1 MILLTCFLSFNSG
14 HEVVIDLYLKQ
25 SNISNFSQKVDI
37 RYLELSH
44 PNEALKDVPKLEVL
58 LFRYPI
64 EWIETEDKFF
74 KRQKFSF
81 FFLSVCFCFRTE
93 KIHIFL
99 TNIFN

>member
-37 RYLELSH
+37 HYLELSH

-81 FFLSVCFCFRTE
+81 FFCLFVFVLGQKKYISF
-93 KIHIFL
+93 
-99 TNIFN
+99 